1 MRPIKAIILA
11 ANKKTGLKIRTESG
25 LITTLPYKRYHTGE
39 SILINYDFTKNKVIG
54 ILEYKE
60 ERMTELKEIQ
70 ENDTPENLN
79 HEL

>member
-25 LITTLPYKRYHTGE
+25 LIATLPYKKYHTGE

-54 ILEYKE
+54 ILEYREGKNMLE
-60 ERMTELKEIQ
+60 IKEIVEEGEICQ
-70 ENDTPENLN
+70 SK
-79 HEL
+79 